1 MMQSK
6 ICVTTGKFFSCVI
19 LSFESILYTDFVE
32 NDKWEET
39 MTTTKKD
46 LALEISEKLGVKKQL
61 AYEVV
66 DTLFKAMRESLI
78 AGDRIEIR
86 GFGVLGVKNTKPKP
100 AARNP
105 RTGEIVYVPARKKSY
120 FKAGVLIK
128 KALHQPLDQVP
139 TLPGAEVTP
148 ARGSIENR
156 DSKNPD

>member
-1 MMQSK
+1 
-6 ICVTTGKFFSCVI
+6 
-19 LSFESILYTDFVE
+19 
-32 NDKWEET
+32 

-46 LALEISEKLGVKKQL
+46 LALRISEKLGVKKQL

-78 AGDRIEIR
+78 QGNRIEIR
-86 GFGVLGVKNTKPKP
+86 GFGVLGVKDTKPKP

-128 KALHQPLDQVP
+128 KALHKPLEPQEGSPQSSTEAPASGAQPAS
-139 TLPGAEVTP
+139 PGSSPPPPSMGTQSSE
-148 ARGSIENR
+148 
-156 DSKNPD
+156 

>member
-1 MMQSK
+1 
-6 ICVTTGKFFSCVI
+6 
-19 LSFESILYTDFVE
+19 
-32 NDKWEET
+32 

-128 KALHQPLDQVP
+128 KALHQPLDQIP
-139 TLPGAEVTP
+139 NLSGDEAAPSQIPAPEAESEDT
-148 ARGSIENR
+148 A
-156 DSKNPD
+156 